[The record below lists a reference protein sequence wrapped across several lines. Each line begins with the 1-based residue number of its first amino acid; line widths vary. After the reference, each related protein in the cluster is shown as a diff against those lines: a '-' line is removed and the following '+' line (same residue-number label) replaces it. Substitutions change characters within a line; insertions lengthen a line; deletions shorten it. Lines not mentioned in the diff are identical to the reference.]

1 MSEGLSLS
9 WTQLV
14 ISLRGG
20 ICHCPHC
27 TDEETETPGS
37 HGCAAGSRGART
49 EVPAEA
55 AQPPTQWHR
64 RGRRPQVGPCR
75 NTQAVRKKA
84 PYPHLQDLPVEKERS
99 KTGKSQLRDFCS
111 DIYWIWGPVATAS
124 RHTNPYVFLP
134 LFLIFVITSYK
145 YNLRFIRILQII
157 IIVKILI
164 CNFFSL

>member
-9 WTQLV
+9 WTLPV

-20 ICHCPHC
+20 VCHCPHC

-84 PYPHLQDLPVEKERS
+84 PYPHLQDLPVDKERS
-99 KTGKSQLRDFCS
+99 KTGKSQVRDFVQTFT
-111 DIYWIWGPVATAS
+111 GFGAPLPQHRGTPT
-124 RHTNPYVFLP
+124 HT
-134 LFLIFVITSYK
+134 S
-145 YNLRFIRILQII
+145 
-157 IIVKILI
+157 
-164 CNFFSL
+164 FFPSF